1 MELETE
7 RTPTA
12 DEVAGMAWWNS
23 QTELVREF
31 WLRVANSARAAD
43 AWAAYRFLMLK
54 GSTDEQ
60 P

>member
-1 MELETE
+1 MGTDTE
-7 RTPTA
+7 RPPTT
-12 DEVAGMAWWNS
+12 DEAAGMVWWNS
-23 QTELVREF
+23 QTELVRAF
-31 WLRVANSARAAD
+31 WLRLANSARAAD